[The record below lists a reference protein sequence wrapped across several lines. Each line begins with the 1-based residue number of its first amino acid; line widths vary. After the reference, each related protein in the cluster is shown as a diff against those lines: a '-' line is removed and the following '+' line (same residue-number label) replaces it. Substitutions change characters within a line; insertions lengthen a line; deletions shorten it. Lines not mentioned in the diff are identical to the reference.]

1 MPEIRDYLRN
11 RVHSDEEYRHLVEQV
26 EQTAER
32 ANRLEGLLEYVAMM
46 SDIELPEEE
55 PEGEE
60 SSDEEEPEEVEE

>member
-1 MPEIRDYLRN
+1 MPEIREYMRS

-32 ANRLEGLLEYVAMM
+32 ADRLEGLLEYVAMM